1 MEKVESAIG
10 STEQNVEE
18 VTSDYMYVGGSFLSA
33 LGSRMARQEQ
43 MIRVWTMERLFCES
57 LADVKTA
64 QLLLNKTVRINW
76 SRWPGSVDVQGD
88 IGEEGWTALASG
100 LQRHP
105 GVKEVFVHR
114 ASMLQAPRA
123 ALKII
128 WDAMGALGTT
138 SFWSVLLNDPFKR
151 IEVVKDGVTEEGD
164 ELKWAEILEILGP
177 Q

>member
-1 MEKVESAIG
+1 
-10 STEQNVEE
+10 
-18 VTSDYMYVGGSFLSA
+18 
-33 LGSRMARQEQ
+33 MARQEQ
-43 MIRVWTMERLFCES
+43 MIRVCVMSGLSLES

-64 QLLLNKTVRINW
+64 QILLNKTVRINW
-76 SRWPGSVDVQGD
+76 SGLGSVHVQGD

-105 GVKEVFVHR
+105 GFTSVFVHR
-114 ASMLQAPRA
+114 AFMMQAPRA

-138 SFWSVLLNDPFKR
+138 SFWSVLLNGPPWR

-164 ELKWAEILEILGP
+164 ELKWAEISGILGP

>member
-1 MEKVESAIG
+1 
-10 STEQNVEE
+10 
-18 VTSDYMYVGGSFLSA
+18 
-33 LGSRMARQEQ
+33 MARQEQ
-43 MIRVWTMERLFCES
+43 MIRVCVMSGLCFES

-64 QLLLNKTVRINW
+64 QIIMNKTVRINW
-76 SRWPGSVDVQGD
+76 SGLGSVHVQGD

-105 GVKEVFVHR
+105 GFTRVFAHR

-128 WDAMGALGTT
+128 WDALGALGTT
-138 SFWSVLLNDPFKR
+138 SSWSVWLNDPNER

-164 ELKWAEILEILGP
+164 ELKWAEISEILGP

>member
-1 MEKVESAIG
+1 
-10 STEQNVEE
+10 
-18 VTSDYMYVGGSFLSA
+18 
-33 LGSRMARQEQ
+33 
-43 MIRVWTMERLFCES
+43 MERLSCES

-64 QLLLNKTVRINW
+64 QIIMNKTRRINW
-76 SRWPGSVDVQGD
+76 RWRRRVYVGED

-138 SFWSVLLNDPFKR
+138 SSWFVRLNFPNKM

-164 ELKWAEILEILGP
+164 ELKWAEISAILGP

>member
-1 MEKVESAIG
+1 
-10 STEQNVEE
+10 
-18 VTSDYMYVGGSFLSA
+18 
-33 LGSRMARQEQ
+33 MARQEQ
-43 MIRVWTMERLFCES
+43 MMRVCDMGRMSFMS
-57 LADVKTA
+57 LADAKTA
-64 QLLLNKTVRINW
+64 SILLNKIVRINW
-76 SRWPGSVDVQGD
+76 REPGRVYVEGD
-88 IGEEGWTALASG
+88 LGEEGWTALASG

-128 WDAMGALGTT
+128 WDALGALGTA
-138 SFWSVLLNDPFKR
+138 SFWSVLLNDPNER

-164 ELKWAEILEILGP
+164 ELKWAEISAILGP

>member
-1 MEKVESAIG
+1 M
-10 STEQNVEE
+10 
-18 VTSDYMYVGGSFLSA
+18 
-33 LGSRMARQEQ
+33 R
-43 MIRVWTMERLFCES
+43 
-57 LADVKTA
+57 
-64 QLLLNKTVRINW
+64 
-76 SRWPGSVDVQGD
+76 VQGD

-105 GVKEVFVHR
+105 GFKEVVASR

-128 WDAMGALGTT
+128 WDALGALGTT
-138 SFWSVLLNDPFKR
+138 SSWSVLLNMPPWR

-164 ELKWAEILEILGP
+164 ELKWAEISAILGP